1 MVPAQV
7 NSGSWSIPAHTI
19 DELAPKAT
27 KYCIVIPVI
36 NEGERIRKQLR
47 EMADLELWKH
57 ADILIADGGSKDG
70 SLALDFLRDSHV
82 RTLLTKTGPGKLSAQ
97 LRMAYGYALNE
108 GYEGIVTIDGNDKDG
123 VDAIP
128 RFLNALD
135 GGWDLVQGSRF
146 VKGGEAVN
154 TPWVRLLA
162 IRIFHAPILSIASRF
177 KYTDTTN
184 GFRGYSR
191 RFLLDPGVQ
200 PFRECFS
207 TYELLPYL
215 NVRAPRLGFKTEEIP
230 VSRRYPMGEKAPT
243 KISFVR
249 GNWDLFRILF
259 NAAFGRYNPKE

>member
-184 GFRGYSR
+184 GFRG
-191 RFLLDPGVQ
+191 
-200 PFRECFS
+200 
-207 TYELLPYL
+207 
-215 NVRAPRLGFKTEEIP
+215 
-230 VSRRYPMGEKAPT
+230 
-243 KISFVR
+243 
-249 GNWDLFRILF
+249 
-259 NAAFGRYNPKE
+259 